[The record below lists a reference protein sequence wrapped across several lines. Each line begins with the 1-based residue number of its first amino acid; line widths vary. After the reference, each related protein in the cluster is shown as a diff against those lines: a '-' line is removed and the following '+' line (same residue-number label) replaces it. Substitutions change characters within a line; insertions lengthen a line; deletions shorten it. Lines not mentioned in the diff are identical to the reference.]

1 MPALCALGP
10 PASRC
15 CRRFPPTD
23 IVCGGLDPL
32 LDDAIDFNTR
42 LRRLGVAGELVVHRA
57 LPHGFLNFAAVPA
70 AAAGIASVRECVL
83 GRLGVGSGGTGS
95 GGTGGGE

>member
-1 MPALCALGP
+1 MTPSLSP
-10 PASRC
+10 PIR

-42 LRRLGVAGELVVHRA
+42 LRRLGVGGELVVHRA

-70 AAAGIASVRECVL
+70 AAEGIASVRACVL
-83 GRLGVGSGGTGS
+83 GRLGVGQ
-95 GGTGGGE
+95 